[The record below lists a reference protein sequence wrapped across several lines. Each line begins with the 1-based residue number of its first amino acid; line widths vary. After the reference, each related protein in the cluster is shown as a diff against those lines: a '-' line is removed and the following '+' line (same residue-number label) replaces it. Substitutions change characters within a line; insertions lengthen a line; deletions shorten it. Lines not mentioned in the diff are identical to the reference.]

1 MRKCNK
7 FNAFQKLLLLPFFV
21 AVLAMS
27 SCDLSDSGTMN
38 GLISTPSD
46 NKESRLKEIV
56 NNLDAD
62 GYAYQLKAYANNLA
76 EEWYGGG
83 GPAGWVVK
91 DCYILNNE
99 VESVVL
105 SDRPAKKISCTV
117 HVDMEGAMGLGLRLG
132 SVDIWVEGTLNVNN
146 FDGEQYD
153 VVFTRGDYRKVRSY
167 YGGRLVGLQV
177 E

>member
-27 SCDLSDSGTMN
+27 GCDFEDSGTPT
-38 GLISTPSD
+38 GQSSSQSD
-46 NKESRLKEIV
+46 NKELRLKEIV
-56 NNLDAD
+56 NNLNAD
-62 GYAYQLKAYANNLA
+62 GYTYQLKAYANNLA

-83 GPAGWVVK
+83 GPTGWVVK
-91 DCYILNNE
+91 DSYIQNNE

-117 HVDMEGAMGLGLRLG
+117 HVVMEGAMGLGLRSG

-153 VVFTRGDYRKVRSY
+153 VVFTRGDYRKVDVE
-167 YGGRLVGLQV
+167 GGLRRRG
-177 E
+177 